1 MVSKVKHNLALKL
14 DLIGFSASAL
24 CAIHCAL
31 MPFLL
36 IALPLIGFGFVTNP
50 IFEFSFIFVSL
61 IIGTFTFKHGF
72 LNHHKKFYPIG
83 LFITGFLIIVLS
95 HFLLSPHSHE
105 INLNSVSLF
114 SEDNLNWIFAPAG
127 AFLIA
132 VSHFINRKLSK
143 KTQSGKCNC

>member
-1 MVSKVKHNLALKL
+1 MVSKIKHNLALKL

-50 IFEFSFIFVSL
+50 MFEFSFIFVSL
-61 IIGTFTFKHGF
+61 IIGIFTFKHGF
-72 LNHHKKFYPIG
+72 LNHHKRFYPIG
-83 LFITGFLIIVLS
+83 LFMTGFLLIVLS
-95 HFLLSPHSHE
+95 HFLLSPHSHD
-105 INLNSVSLF
+105 INKNSISEF
-114 SEDNLNWIFAPAG
+114 SEENLSWIFAPVG
-127 AFLIA
+127 ALIIA

-143 KTQSGKCNC
+143 KTESVKCNC